1 MHVSMFFLLIHRHLS
16 RWSIYC
22 EYMYIAV
29 VAAAAVLEQS
39 HVGHKQYYDA
49 AAAHLAGEP
58 SEMCSS
64 M

>member
-1 MHVSMFFLLIHRHLS
+1 MRERMFFLLIHRHLS

-22 EYMYIAV
+22 EYTYIAV
-29 VAAAAVLEQS
+29 VAAAVLEQS
-39 HVGHKQYYDA
+39 HVGHKQYCDA
-49 AAAHLAGEP
+49 AAARLAGEP